1 MKKPYRSPL
10 IYNLIKE
17 YKTLS
22 KTFYEKKKTLKEDM
36 IDHPELLKTKIN
48 MNDYILMEK
57 AEMLAHH

>member
-22 KTFYEKKKTLKEDM
+22 KTFYEKKKNIKGRHDHKASSAED
-36 IDHPELLKTKIN
+36 TGRN
-48 MNDYILMEK
+48 TVVQ
-57 AEMLAHH
+57 

>member
-22 KTFYEKKKTLKEDM
+22 KTFYEKKTLKEDM
-36 IDHPELLKTKIN
+36 ITKPALQR
-48 MNDYILMEK
+48 ILEGT
-57 AEMLAHH
+57 L

>member
-36 IDHPELLKTKIN
+36 ITKPALQR
-48 MNDYILMEK
+48 ILEGT
-57 AEMLAHH
+57 L